1 MELHVDQLFTTDS
14 LLTLQGSAAAAWLI
28 PNVLGAIFPIP
39 DRLRAAF
46 ALLIALGLSF
56 YAATLGE
63 GEGIT
68 TWLIALL
75 NGFLIAGSA
84 LGFNQAARPRDAA
97 PVTAPA
103 PSPAPSMAPA
113 GPGASGSADRAARDE
128 GYVPPPQPAPGPA
141 SSGSQRGF
149 LRSWL

>member
-14 LLTLQGSAAAAWLI
+14 LLTLQGSAAAAWLV

-63 GEGIT
+63 SEGVT
-68 TWLIALL
+68 TWLVALL

-84 LGFNQAARPRDAA
+84 LGFNQATKPREAAPAAVPSSVPKKAPAPAA
-97 PVTAPA
+97 PVPGGAAYEEERGASRDEYAPA
-103 PSPAPSMAPA
+103 PQP
-113 GPGASGSADRAARDE
+113 AAR
-128 GYVPPPQPAPGPA
+128 GPE
-141 SSGSQRGF
+141 RGF
-149 LRSWL
+149 RRSWL